1 MGYKPTFRKSRQNVR
16 GVTCDGLASHP
27 GEISDTPRI
36 ASCYGNWDELSWMGH
51 FGLGVDF

>member
-1 MGYKPTFRKSRQNVR
+1 M
-16 GVTCDGLASHP
+16 TCDGLASHP